1 MLDKRLL
8 TAVSLVRKDS
18 FCVDVGTD
26 HGYLPVYLYKNG
38 ITKNVTACDV
48 NTKPLQSA
56 EKTIKENGLTG
67 KINLILSN
75 GLIDVTPELA
85 QDIVIC
91 GMGGELILEILLACD
106 FVKDESRRFILQP
119 MTNVPLLRQGL
130 YKNGF
135 EIISETPVIDKP
147 HHYTIIYVKYSGV
160 QCDITEVF
168 SKIGKIP
175 ESSSTFRD
183 EYIDHII
190 LKETK
195 VVNGLQKSTKDEDKL
210 KYNQKLEVLTELK
223 NIKNKLINRT
233 E

>member
-26 HGYLPVYLYKNG
+26 HGYLPVYLYKNA

-48 NTKPLQSA
+48 NTKPLKSA
-56 EKTIKENGLTG
+56 EKTIQDNGLTG
-67 KINLILSN
+67 KINLVLSN
-75 GLIDVTPELA
+75 GLIDVKPELA

-106 FVKDESRRFILQP
+106 YVKDENRRFILQP
-119 MTNVPLLRQGL
+119 MTNVPFLRKGL

-135 EIISETPVIDKP
+135 EIICETPVIDMP

-160 QCDITEVF
+160 ESEVTDIF
-168 SKIGKIP
+168 AKIGKIP
-175 ESSSTFRD
+175 ESSSTSRVD
-183 EYIDHII
+183 YINHII
-190 LKETK
+190 MKQTK
-195 VVNGLQKSTKDEDKL
+195 VVNGLQKSTKDEDRVKYENNL
-210 KYNQKLEVLTELK
+210 KILTELK
-223 NIKNKLINRT
+223 NLGSENL
-233 E
+233 